1 MTEIQTKLETLYKR
15 RAEAIEDIDIVQK
28 DLARMKITKEYESE
42 HGAKFF
48 TTLIDWDED
57 LESKIAEYD
66 KEIEECR
73 KMVGETEQDF
83 SSLSEYSGKQRK
95 TKEESYE
102 EAVEELKTGKNK
114 SVKLR
119 EYEIELLLKAIED
132 SDRED
137 E

>member
-1 MTEIQTKLETLYKR
+1 MNEAQNKLETLYKR
-15 RAEAIEDIDIVQK
+15 RAEAIEDIDIMQK
-28 DLARMKITKEYESE
+28 DIARMNITQGYESE

-48 TTLIDWDED
+48 KNLIRGEKR
-57 LESKIAEYD
+57 LEYNIAKYD
-66 KEIEECR
+66 KEIEEC
-73 KMVGETEQDF
+73 KATLGETEQDF
-83 SSLSEYSGKQRK
+83 LSQNEYSGKQRK

-114 SVKLR
+114 SIKLR
-119 EYEIELLLKAIED
+119 DYEIELLLKAIED

>member
-73 KMVGETEQDF
+73 KMVGETELDF
-83 SSLSEYSGKQRK
+83 VSQNEHSGKQRK

-119 EYEIELLLKAIED
+119 E
-132 SDRED
+132 
-137 E
+137 

>member
-73 KMVGETEQDF
+73 KMVGETELDF
-83 SSLSEYSGKQRK
+83 VSQNEHSGKQRK

>member
-15 RAEAIEDIDIVQK
+15 RAEAIKDIDIVQK

-73 KMVGETEQDF
+73 KMVGETELDF
-83 SSLSEYSGKQRK
+83 VSQNEHSGKQRK

>member
-1 MTEIQTKLETLYKR
+1 MTEIQTKLETLFKR

-73 KMVGETEQDF
+73 KMVGETELDF
-83 SSLSEYSGKQRK
+83 VSQNEHSGKQRK

>member
-1 MTEIQTKLETLYKR
+1 M
-15 RAEAIEDIDIVQK
+15 
-28 DLARMKITKEYESE
+28 DLQ
-42 HGAKFF
+42 
-48 TTLIDWDED
+48 
-57 LESKIAEYD
+57 
-66 KEIEECR
+66 
-73 KMVGETEQDF
+73 EQDF
-83 SSLSEYSGKQRK
+83 LSQNEHSGRQRK